1 MAETVVN
8 GVTLP
13 FLPVGGVEG
22 LKARGPIEL
31 PKERSFDTILEGE
44 FNKLKFSKHAQQRLE
59 SRNIELN
66 DADLSSLQHAVDLA
80 EKKGAQESLVLLRDL
95 AFIVNVS
102 NKTVVTALDGK
113 GTDGNVFTNID
124 SAVIAH

>member
-13 FLPVGGVEG
+13 FLPLGGVEG
-22 LKARGPIEL
+22 LRGRGPIEL
-31 PKERSFDTILEGE
+31 SNERSFDAVLEGE

-66 DADLSSLQHAVDLA
+66 DADLSSLQQAVELA
-80 EKKGAQESLVLLRDL
+80 ERKGSHDSLVLLRDL
-95 AFIVNVS
+95 AFIVNVT
-102 NKTVVTALDGK
+102 NRTVVTALEGK
-113 GTDGNVFTNID
+113 GTEGNVFTNID
-124 SAVIAH
+124 SAVIAQ